1 MTWAGGSDSH
11 GGDNGC
17 SVYIGYDDR
26 AGQSPSGKGSRVEAI
41 LPAAMVLSTSFR
53 KGQGMK
59 TPDAFMFFRPKGCPS
74 WTHVQLTVPKMKVER
89 LSQWLNH
96 TLS

>member
-1 MTWAGGSDSH
+1 MTWVGGSDSH

-17 SVYIGYDDR
+17 SVYIGDDDQ
-26 AGQSPSGKGSRVEAI
+26 AGQSPSGKGSRVGAI

-59 TPDAFMFFRPKGCPS
+59 TPDAFTFFWPKGRPS
-74 WTHVQLTVPKMKVER
+74 WTQRAVDRAQNEGGEIEPVVEPYP
-89 LSQWLNH
+89 
-96 TLS
+96 